1 MSFSSQPTG
10 AGLLCFAAL
19 CCCQAIVVAAPP
31 DRDTVLQGRRY
42 DEVSIVMTHNAMS
55 NRAEGWLFPNQNFGL
70 TRQLKDG
77 VRGLMLDVHLVGNR
91 PFLVHGKAFLGKRP
105 LVDGLKEIRAF
116 LEKTPQA
123 VITIIFE
130 SYVEGKLVRRAFQE
144 AKLLDSLHHQRRDA
158 PWPTLKK
165 MVDSG
170 RRLVVMTDRDGDS
183 WPGYHDVWKH
193 CWETHFSVKRTQDFS
208 FRRNRGQA
216 PNRLLILNH
225 FLTRPTASPSLAAQ
239 ANSQTVLGPRVD
251 GCQKATGRRPHFVV
265 VDFHDIGAAQRVV
278 DGFNRKNPPRQ

>member
-1 MSFSSQPTG
+1 MSFSFQPTVP
-10 AGLLCFAAL
+10 GLLCFVAL
-19 CCCQAIVVAAPP
+19 CGCQAVVAAAPP
-31 DRDTVLQGRRY
+31 ERDTVLLGRRY

-55 NRAEGWLFPNQNFGL
+55 NRAEGWLFPNQNHGL
-70 TRQLKDG
+70 TRQLNDG

-105 LVDGLKEIRAF
+105 LVDGLKEIRTF
-116 LEKTPQA
+116 LEKTPRA

-130 SYVEGKLVRRAFQE
+130 SYVDGKLVRHAFQE
-144 AKLLDSLHHQRRDA
+144 AKLLGSLHHQRRDA

-170 RRLVVMTDRDGDS
+170 RRLVVMTDRDGGS

-193 CWETHFSVKRTQDFS
+193 CWETHFSVKRTRDFS

-216 PNRLLILNH
+216 SNRLLILNH
-225 FLTRPTASPSLAAQ
+225 FLTRPTASPALAAL
-239 ANSQTVLGPRVD
+239 ANSQTVLGPRVE
-251 GCQKATGRRPHFVV
+251 GCQTATGRRPHFVV
-265 VDFHDIGAAQRVV
+265 VDFYDIGATQTVI
-278 DGFNRKNPPRQ
+278 DKFNRKPPSQ

>member
-1 MSFSSQPTG
+1 VP
-10 AGLLCFAAL
+10 GLLCFVAL
-19 CCCQAIVVAAPP
+19 CACQAVVAAATPE
-31 DRDTVLQGRRY
+31 RDTVLLGRRY

-55 NRAEGWLFPNQNFGL
+55 NRAEGWLFPNQNHGL
-70 TRQLKDG
+70 TRQLNDG

-105 LVDGLKEIRAF
+105 LVDGLKEIRTF
-116 LEKTPQA
+116 LEKTPRA

-130 SYVEGKLVRRAFQE
+130 SYVDGKLVRHAFQE
-144 AKLLDSLHHQRRDA
+144 AKLLGSLHHQRRDA

-170 RRLVVMTDRDGDS
+170 RRLVVMTDRDGGS

-193 CWETHFSVKRTQDFS
+193 CWETHFSVKRTRDFS

-216 PNRLLILNH
+216 SNRLLILNH
-225 FLTRPTASPSLAAQ
+225 FLTRPTASPALAAL
-239 ANSQTVLGPRVD
+239 ANSQTVLGPRVE
-251 GCQKATGRRPHFVV
+251 GCQTATGRRPHFVV
-265 VDFHDIGAAQRVV
+265 VDFYDIGATQTVI
-278 DGFNRKNPPRQ
+278 DKFNRKPPSQ

>member
-1 MSFSSQPTG
+1 MSFSFQP
-10 AGLLCFAAL
+10 AVPGLLCFVAL
-19 CCCQAIVVAAPP
+19 CGCQAVIAAAPP
-31 DRDTVLQGRRY
+31 ERDTVLLGRRY

-55 NRAEGWLFPNQNFGL
+55 NRAEGWLFPNQNHGL
-70 TRQLKDG
+70 TRQLNDG

-105 LVDGLKEIRAF
+105 LVDGLKEIRTF
-116 LEKTPQA
+116 LEKTPRA

-130 SYVEGKLVRRAFQE
+130 SYVDGKLVRHAFQE
-144 AKLLDSLHHQRRDA
+144 AKLLGSLHHQRRDA

-170 RRLVVMTDRDGDS
+170 RRLVVMTDRDGGS

-193 CWETHFSVKRTQDFS
+193 CWETHFSVKRTRDFS

-216 PNRLLILNH
+216 SNRLLILNH
-225 FLTRPTASPSLAAQ
+225 FLTRPTASPALAAL
-239 ANSQTVLGPRVD
+239 ANSQTVLGPRVE
-251 GCQKATGRRPHFVV
+251 GCQTATGRRPHFVV
-265 VDFHDIGAAQRVV
+265 VDFYDIGATQTVI
-278 DGFNRKNPPRQ
+278 DKFNRKPPSQ

>member
-1 MSFSSQPTG
+1 MSFSFQPTVP
-10 AGLLCFAAL
+10 GLLCFVAL
-19 CCCQAIVVAAPP
+19 CGCQAVVAAAPP
-31 DRDTVLQGRRY
+31 ERDTVLLGRRY

-55 NRAEGWLFPNQNFGL
+55 NRAEGWLFPNQNHGL
-70 TRQLKDG
+70 TRQLNDG

-105 LVDGLKEIRAF
+105 LVGGLKEIRTF
-116 LEKTPQA
+116 LEKTPRA

-130 SYVEGKLVRRAFQE
+130 SYVDGKLVRHAFQE
-144 AKLLDSLHHQRRDA
+144 AKLLGSLHHQRRDA

-170 RRLVVMTDRDGDS
+170 RRLVVMTDRDGGS

-193 CWETHFSVKRTQDFS
+193 CWETHFSVKRTRDFS

-216 PNRLLILNH
+216 SNRLLILNH
-225 FLTRPTASPSLAAQ
+225 FLTRPTASPALAAL
-239 ANSQTVLGPRVD
+239 ANSQTVLGPRVE
-251 GCQKATGRRPHFVV
+251 GCQTATGRRPHFVV
-265 VDFHDIGAAQRVV
+265 VDFYDIGATQTVI
-278 DGFNRKNPPRQ
+278 DKFNRKPPSQ